1 MLTQYGRLLE
11 QGHLLANRFEGG
23 SLREGVLIGKRALNR
38 IIMVPYIPI
47 REKYTNILRLAFSDR
62 LQMRGKNFCHAK
74 TWERRSRNYQLSG
87 ASRGSRSHTVFPL
100 KACLHEGGELQVGKV
115 TCVAMLEKKPAS
127 SSSK

>member
-47 REKYTNILRLAFSDR
+47 REKYTNISRISFSFR
-62 LQMRGKNFCHAK
+62 PQMLGKNFSHAK
-74 TWERRSRNYQLSG
+74 TWE
-87 ASRGSRSHTVFPL
+87 
-100 KACLHEGGELQVGKV
+100 
-115 TCVAMLEKKPAS
+115 
-127 SSSK
+127 

>member
-47 REKYTNILRLAFSDR
+47 REKYTNISRLSFSFR
-62 LQMRGKNFCHAK
+62 PQMRGKKRLGPWCRFGDQKREK
-74 TWERRSRNYQLSG
+74 T
-87 ASRGSRSHTVFPL
+87 A
-100 KACLHEGGELQVGKV
+100 
-115 TCVAMLEKKPAS
+115 
-127 SSSK
+127 

>member
-47 REKYTNILRLAFSDR
+47 REKYTNISRISFSFR
-62 LQMRGKNFCHAK
+62 PQTRGKNFSYAK
-74 TWERRSRNYQLSG
+74 TWE
-87 ASRGSRSHTVFPL
+87 
-100 KACLHEGGELQVGKV
+100 
-115 TCVAMLEKKPAS
+115 
-127 SSSK
+127 